1 MNVQEEEH
9 DHDGSAHLTPQ
20 ALPPSLPSP
29 GSIGCN
35 PQGMTFGRTLLV
47 LYCRT
52 PGGIPR
58 ESRIKPEVP
67 T

>member
-35 PQGMTFGRTLLV
+35 PQGMTLDGLSW
-47 LYCRT
+47 CS
-52 PGGIPR
+52 IAEHR
-58 ESRIKPEVP
+58 EAFQ
-67 T
+67 

>member
-35 PQGMTFGRTLLV
+35 SPGMTVDGLSWCFIAEHREAFQEN
-47 LYCRT
+47 
-52 PGGIPR
+52 PG
-58 ESRIKPEVP
+58 
-67 T
+67 